1 MHYLKLH
8 HLVDDKIH
16 ARSTGPYSLVT
27 QQPLG
32 GKAQFGGQ
40 RFGEM
45 EVWALEA
52 YNKYIQRADGG
63 NDMANTTKLALEASL
78 KELLRTKPIDRITIN
93 DLTEHCGIS
102 RMTFYYHFK
111 DIYDLVEWA
120 CVEDGKRALQ
130 GKKTYDTWLE
140 GIAQIFEAVL
150 ENKPFI
156 MNVYHAVAH
165 EKVEQYLYKLTYELI
180 VNVVEEKCKGIAIAD
195 GDKRFIADFY
205 KYGFV
210 GIMLDWIDKGM
221 QEDYHKIVMMMGTA
235 LDGNIARSIENFKQK

>member
-1 MHYLKLH
+1 
-8 HLVDDKIH
+8 
-16 ARSTGPYSLVT
+16 
-27 QQPLG
+27 
-32 GKAQFGGQ
+32 
-40 RFGEM
+40 
-45 EVWALEA
+45 
-52 YNKYIQRADGG
+52 
-63 NDMANTTKLALEASL
+63 MANTTKLALEASL

-156 MNVYHAVAH
+156 MNVYHAVAR

-180 VNVVEEKCKGIAIAD
+180 VNVVEENAKALRLQTEINALLQI
-195 GDKRFIADFY
+195 FINMDLWELCLTGSTRACRR
-205 KYGFV
+205 
-210 GIMLDWIDKGM
+210 ITI
-221 QEDYHKIVMMMGTA
+221 
-235 LDGNIARSIENFKQK
+235 RSL